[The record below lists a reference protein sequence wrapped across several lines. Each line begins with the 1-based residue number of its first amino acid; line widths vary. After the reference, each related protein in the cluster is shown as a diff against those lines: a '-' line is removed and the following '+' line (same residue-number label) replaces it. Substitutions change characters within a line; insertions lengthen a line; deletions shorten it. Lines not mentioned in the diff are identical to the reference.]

1 MQELVLVIIHQVD
14 NRVALVNHA
23 ARVEAPI
30 LRQLITGDRVAV
42 PIVLLQERLPILLQ
56 VIIRGTINGK
66 DVTVVGETIVIIH
79 RVLRRGK
86 RLQRLIAKADE
97 LRVAAIEIEE
107 TDPIVIK
114 ERDGASPF
122 LEAMGKLKII
132 KITTGTF
139 REMKGKKPG
148 DGAVPLVDGDD
159 SLPFG
164 RIKSCQ
170 H

>member
-1 MQELVLVIIHQVD
+1 M
-14 NRVALVNHA
+14 
-23 ARVEAPI
+23 
-30 LRQLITGDRVAV
+30 
-42 PIVLLQERLPILLQ
+42 
-56 VIIRGTINGK
+56 
-66 DVTVVGETIVIIH
+66 VVGETIVIIH
-79 RVLRRGK
+79 RVLRRGE
-86 RLQRLIAKADE
+86 RFQLTVAKADE

-164 RIKSCQ
+164 
-170 H
+170 